1 MEMMKEIKLFLLE
14 KRKLKQGWGGGVIA
28 CNNKDSVWKMELTSM
43 QFLRGR
49 IKIDGQWLPED
60 RLQA

>member
-1 MEMMKEIKLFLLE
+1 MKMKVVVRTFETIMEMMKKIKLFLLE

-43 QFLRGR
+43 
-49 IKIDGQWLPED
+49 
-60 RLQA
+60 